1 MLQRNDELGQR
12 LLRHLRPLREIT
24 HAHALAVEQGDDARL
39 RRGDVGVALAEPLVQ
54 IIEQVDPALA
64 QEATDVREL
73 IAEGDT
79 VAWSV
84 WCTGTNDG
92 EFMGLPATG
101 RAVAFNSL
109 NIAHFRDGKAY
120 RHTGMLDMAAMLQ
133 QLGVPAGV
141 S

>member
-1 MLQRNDELGQR
+1 MADSKTVIRRLFEEVVNQGALDAADEL
-12 LLRHLRPLREIT
+12 L
-24 HAHALAVEQGDDARL
+24 
-39 RRGDVGVALAEPLVQ
+39 
-54 IIEQVDPALA
+54 DPEF
-64 QEATDVREL
+64 EATMPTGQMNVDGFKEFVAGWRAGFSDLHCDVREL

-109 NIAHFRDGKAY
+109 NIARFRDGKAY
-120 RHTGMLDMAAMLQ
+120 RHTGMLDMAGMMQ

>member
-1 MLQRNDELGQR
+1 MADNKTVVRR
-12 LLRHLRPLREIT
+12 LFEEVVNQG
-24 HAHALAVEQGDDARL
+24 ALAVTGEL
-39 RRGDVGVALAEPLVQ
+39 L
-54 IIEQVDPALA
+54 DPEF
-64 QEATDVREL
+64 EATMPTGSMNVDGFKEFVTGWRAGFSDLHCDVREL

-92 EFMGLPATG
+92 DFMGIPATG
-101 RAVAFNSL
+101 RTIAFNSV
-109 NIAHFRDGKAY
+109 NIAHLRDGRVY
-120 RHTGMLDMAAMLQ
+120 RHTGMLDMLGMMQ